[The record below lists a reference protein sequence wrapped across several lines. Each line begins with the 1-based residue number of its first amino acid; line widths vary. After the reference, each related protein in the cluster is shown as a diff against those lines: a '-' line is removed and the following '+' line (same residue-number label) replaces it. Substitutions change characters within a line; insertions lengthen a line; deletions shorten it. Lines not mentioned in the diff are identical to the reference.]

1 MSKTVNLQSTI
12 NEQGKYVTQIIHFMG
27 GIKRTYTGILTESI
41 KQGQFTKFKCKDG
54 TMIAVNDNNVLCVEI
69 FKED

>member
-1 MSKTVNLQSTI
+1 MNEELNLQSTV
-12 NEQGKYVTQIIHFMG
+12 NEQGKYVTQIIHFVG
-27 GIKRTYTGILTESI
+27 GIKRTYKGIITESI

-54 TMIAVNDNNVLCVEI
+54 TMIAVNDINVLCVEI